1 MTIHRY
7 RSACDVQLPD
17 RPFQRRWWTRKTQE
31 ERVRQAQWA
40 YPGGL
45 IADRCQFGPRR
56 LVLVGELDLD
66 TVHAVLEQAHAV
78 TLWTLATMYGMEQY
92 RYHHEA
98 PEPVRWSIHVDPSR

>member
-1 MTIHRY
+1 M
-7 RSACDVQLPD
+7 
-17 RPFQRRWWTRKTQE
+17 
-31 ERVRQAQWA
+31 
-40 YPGGL
+40 
-45 IADRCQFGPRR
+45 
-56 LVLVGELDLD
+56 LVGELDLD